1 MSQVLRPWGAGK
13 TFRCVAAAAAAL
25 LGCLLWTPFAAEA
38 TPRCLGKPA
47 TVVGSGAVRGT
58 AHADVIV
65 ATGGDDQVDG
75 GGGNDRIC
83 TGGGDDQIAGGTGS
97 DRVDAGPGAD
107 SVEGGNGSDWVL
119 GGAGRDSL
127 LGNRGNDQL
136 FGGAGDRDFV
146 NGGLGDDGALD
157 GGAGDFDQVIGGVGN
172 DKLFGGAGNGDV
184 LRADRGGDLVDGGPG
199 VHDTASFAV
208 SGLGGTVL
216 GGQGVLVDLAA
227 GSSSQDGEDRLS
239 GIEDVIGTP
248 FSDVIRGDSQV
259 NVLYGGGG
267 TDELVGVGPGD
278 SAFGG
283 LGDDVCRDFATRDS
297 CERTAVGGISPELL
311 EIAAGKKQGGPVLEV
326 DLAGGPA
333 ASSLTAVVRGPAYLR
348 GKPGISVQVAFAGG
362 AWILRQAQ
370 IPIEV
375 GDGCVLLSAAE
386 VSCPIAGQPDAVLI
400 GGSGG
405 DDSLTIDPGVP
416 ASISASIQGDVGSD
430 LVVGGP
436 GDDNLTG
443 APSDTPR
450 PLDVVIGGAGDDA
463 LTSGVELHGGP
474 GSDLLIASV
483 CAGQDVDGGGGVDSV
498 SFARQLY
505 LPGVEARIG
514 GIAGLA
520 PVTHGKH
527 PTPGGCPGE
536 FSLQPTY
543 IRNSIESIEGS
554 PKDDV
559 LIGNGSRNILLGR
572 GGDDRLLGNGGDD
585 FLVGGTGRDEL
596 LGGPGPDRLYARD
609 GVRDK
614 GIDCGMGPRGGA
626 AIADRSDPPAGSCTV
641 VKTG

>member
-1 MSQVLRPWGAGK
+1 M
-13 TFRCVAAAAAAL
+13 
-25 LGCLLWTPFAAEA
+25 AEA
-38 TPRCLGKPA
+38 APRCLGKPA
-47 TVVGSGAVRGT
+47 TIVGSGAVRGT

-65 ATGGDDQVDG
+65 VAGGDDRVDG

-107 SVEGGNGSDWVL
+107 SVEGGNGSDWVI
-119 GGAGRDSL
+119 GGIGRDSL
-127 LGNRGNDQL
+127 IGNRGNDQL

-172 DKLFGGAGNGDV
+172 DKLFGGAGVGDV
-184 LRADRGGDLVDGGPG
+184 LRSDRGGDLVDGGPG
-199 VHDTASFAV
+199 AHDTASFAV

-216 GGQGVLVDLAA
+216 GGEGVRVDLAA

-259 NVLYGGGG
+259 NALYGGGG

-297 CERTAVGGISPELL
+297 CERTEHGGISPELL
-311 EIAAGKKQGGPVLEV
+311 EIASGRRQGGPVLEV
-326 DLAGGPA
+326 DLAGGLA

-348 GKPGISVQVAFAGG
+348 EKPGISVQVAFAGG

-375 GDGCVLLSAAE
+375 GDGCVLVNAAE

-443 APSDTPR
+443 APADTPR
-450 PLDVVIGGAGDDA
+450 PHDVVLGGAGDDA

-483 CAGQDVDGGGGVDSV
+483 CAGQDVDGGGGIDSV

-505 LPGVEARIG
+505 LPGVEAEIG

-527 PTPGGCPGE
+527 PTPGGCPTE
-536 FSLQPTY
+536 FSLLPTY

-559 LIGNGSRNILLGR
+559 LIGNAARNILLGR
-572 GGDDRLLGNGGDD
+572 GGDDRVLGQGGDD

-614 GIDCGMGPRGGA
+614 GVDCGMGPRGGA
-626 AIADRSDPPAGSCTV
+626 AIVDRSDPPAGSCAV